1 MKKFKYLL
9 HHYDAIWSVPLA
21 FATFFLVGY
30 FLSSMGIAVGT
41 YDIGFI
47 QPLFLAGAVVIGAT
61 FMAVMGI
68 RFTFYTI
75 YKYIYGRKCDDG
87 DTMNFSKKD
96 WRKLTAVQRYFVSG
110 FLFVFFVS
118 MIIIVYLKFI

>member
-1 MKKFKYLL
+1 MKQFKYLL

-21 FATFFLVGY
+21 FATFIIVGY
-30 FLSSMGIAVGT
+30 LLSSMGVAVGT
-41 YDIGFI
+41 YDLGFI
-47 QPLFLAGAVVIGAT
+47 QPLFLAGAVVVGAT

-75 YKYIYGRKCDDG
+75 YKYIYGKVDEDG
-87 DTMNFSKKD
+87 NKMNFSKKD
-96 WRKLTAVQRYFVSG
+96 WRNLTPEFRYFITG
-110 FLFVFFVS
+110 FLFVFFVT